1 MPRKTDNP
9 DRLKIAQGIY
19 HAAQEAKAR
28 GDLTGMAARLNELG
42 EALADPPK
50 GLKDLPSIS
59 SSDAIFWDQAH
70 TIGACALAEGM
81 TQEQAAV
88 EAGVTSRTIRNW
100 LQNIEFSAEVDRLSL
115 MLGIAGRAERL
126 RIAKR
131 VIRQKATGSTILTD
145 KDVLDWLKF
154 AQSETDGAKIDFG
167 KLFAALGTDETSV
180 ADSGQ
185 DRARNPNEST
195 AIN

>member
-1 MPRKTDNP
+1 MPRRTDKP
-9 DRLKIAQGIY
+9 DRLKAAQSIY
-19 HAAQEAKAR
+19 RAAQEAKAR
-28 GDLTGMAARLNELG
+28 GDLTSMAAKLNELG

-50 GLKDLPSIS
+50 GLKDLPDIS
-59 SSDAIFWDQAH
+59 SSDAIFWDKAH

-81 TQEQAAV
+81 TQEETAAEV
-88 EAGVTSRTIRNW
+88 GVTSRTIRNW
-100 LQNIEFSAEVDRLSL
+100 LQNIEFAAEVDRLSL

-167 KLFAALGTDETSV
+167 KLAAAFGADDTPMASSRQAGT
-180 ADSGQ
+180 SGEF
-185 DRARNPNEST
+185 ESERV
-195 AIN
+195 N